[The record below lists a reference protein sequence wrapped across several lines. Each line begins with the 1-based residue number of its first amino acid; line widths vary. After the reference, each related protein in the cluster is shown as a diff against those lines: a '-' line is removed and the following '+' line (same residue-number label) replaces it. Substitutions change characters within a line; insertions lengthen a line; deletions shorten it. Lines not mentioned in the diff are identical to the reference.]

1 MDYQANRS
9 SARGNLLSIMLAVLG
24 GSFIL
29 FFLFLACGGVALWVI
44 VVVAGLAGFGFFH
57 YMLWGHAFTQEM
69 EGEREDLEIR
79 ESTDNIPDRPG
90 AREWTPEERSWY
102 RRF

>member
-9 SARGNLLSIMLAVLG
+9 SARGTFLSVMLAVLG

-29 FFLFLACGGVALWVI
+29 FFMFLVCGGLAVWALA
-44 VVVAGLAGFGFFH
+44 VVAGLAAFGLLH
-57 YMLWGHAFTQEM
+57 YVLWGHAFTQEVA
-69 EGEREDLEIR
+69 GEREEMEIR
-79 ESTDNIPDRPG
+79 ESMEELPDRPG